1 MNAAQLEAVLQGLRA
16 NGGSHKVTKFSSAEG
31 SEWRTWRMN
40 FEQAVHINGWGP
52 ERTQREAKAAMEGTA
67 AEFVS
72 DIPAIAA
79 AGVNRDL
86 NAMLNLFEARFLPA
100 AAGQLAAAQFQTA
113 EQLPGE
119 QIATWHSRLRTI
131 FERAYPGQDVQG
143 SRQLITKFTLK
154 LSDQDIRTWTHRANP
169 QTFDAAMTAASNEAA
184 SKTILAH
191 EAGDRKSIG
200 SIAAMRPNNP
210 TGAGC
215 FGCNGNHLVRDCPIA
230 ANRDRPRSF
239 FRGQS
244 RGGRSGGD
252 SRNGQRGRGRGGM
265 RRFGGKRPQRQAGKK
280 PYHDNRRV
288 SNLDVDDH
296 REDDGDDS
304 PAVSYMSHP
313 DTELDQENY

>member
-1 MNAAQLEAVLQGLRA
+1 MDAAQLEAILQGLRA
-16 NGGSHKVTKFSSAEG
+16 NGGSHKISKFSSAEG
-31 SEWRTWRMN
+31 GEWRTWRTN

-72 DIPAIAA
+72 DIPAIV
-79 AGVNRDL
+79 AGRNLDGML
-86 NAMLNLFEARFLPA
+86 NAFEARFLPA

-143 SRQLITKFTLK
+143 SQQLITKFTLK
-154 LSDQDIRTWTHRANP
+154 LSDPDIRTWTHRANP
-169 QTFDAAMTAASNEAA
+169 ATFDAAMIAASNEAA

-200 SIAAMRPNNP
+200 SIASIRPNNP

-244 RGGRSGGD
+244 RGGRGGGD
-252 SRNGQRGRGRGGM
+252 NRGGQRGARGRNL
-265 RRFGGKRPQRQAGKK
+265 RRFNGKRPPRQAGKK
-280 PYHDNRRV
+280 PYHNRRV
-288 SNLDVDDH
+288 SSLDVADNEDD
-296 REDDGDDS
+296 DDGDDA
-304 PAVSYMSHP
+304 PAVSYMSYP